1 MACLRV
7 EESGA
12 VGTGLTL
19 EYRERESFVYQ
30 SRETIFLV
38 LPDSGSRIVTV
49 WDNDK
54 FKEKC

>member
-19 EYRERESFVYQ
+19 EYRERESN
-30 SRETIFLV
+30 LK
-38 LPDSGSRIVTV
+38 
-49 WDNDK
+49 DNI
-54 FKEKC
+54 